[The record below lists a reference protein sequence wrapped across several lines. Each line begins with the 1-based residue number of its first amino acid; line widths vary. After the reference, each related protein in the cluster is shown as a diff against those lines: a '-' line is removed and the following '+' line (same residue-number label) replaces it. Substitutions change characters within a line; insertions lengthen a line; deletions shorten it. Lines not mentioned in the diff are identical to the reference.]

1 MRQAIRIDK
10 GSFLHQVASDSKL
23 TNRARI
29 QRLYLAALAR
39 PAVGREIKMANQLLA
54 ARGGD
59 VPEALRDI
67 WWALLN
73 SNEFIL
79 NH

>member
-1 MRQAIRIDK
+1 M
-10 GSFLHQVASDSKL
+10 F
-23 TNRARI
+23 
-29 QRLYLAALAR
+29 LAALSR
-39 PAVGREIKMANQLLA
+39 SPTRQEIRVANGLLA
-54 ARGGD
+54 ARGGNTG
-59 VPEALRDI
+59 EALRDL